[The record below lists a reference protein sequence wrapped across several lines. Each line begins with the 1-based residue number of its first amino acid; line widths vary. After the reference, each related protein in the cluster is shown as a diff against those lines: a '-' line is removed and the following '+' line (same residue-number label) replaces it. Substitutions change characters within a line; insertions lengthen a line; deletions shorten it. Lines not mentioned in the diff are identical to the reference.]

1 MSEVKMSVKEKNIDE
16 SISITKKAAT
26 RIKGIL
32 DAEKKQGHA
41 LRLSVVGGGCSGMN
55 YNIAFDDNK
64 GEFDKVYRSKGVDIY
79 CDLQSWLYLKGT
91 AIDFSDDIL
100 SGGFKITN
108 PNASRTCGC
117 GTSFSV

>member
-1 MSEVKMSVKEKNIDE
+1 MENKKVTENENIK
-16 SISITKKAAT
+16 ITKKAAT
-26 RIKGIL
+26 RIKAIL
-32 DAEKKQGHA
+32 EAEKKDGYA

-55 YNIAFDDNK
+55 YNIAFDNKK
-64 GEFDKVYRSKGVDIY
+64 GEFDKVYKSLGVQIY

-91 AIDFSDDIL
+91 TIDFSDDIL
-100 SGGFKITN
+100 SGGFRIEN

>member
-1 MSEVKMSVKEKNIDE
+1 MNEENNEKIL
-16 SISITKKAAT
+16 ITTKAAA

-32 DAEKKQGHA
+32 KSENKNGYG

-55 YNIAFDDNK
+55 YNIAFDNNK
-64 GEFDKVYRSKGVDIY
+64 NEFDKIYKSQGVEIY
-79 CDLQSWLYLKGT
+79 CDLKSWIYLKGT
-91 AIDFSDDIL
+91 EIDFSDDIL

>member
-1 MSEVKMSVKEKNIDE
+1 MSTKENNIDD
-16 SISITKKAAT
+16 SISITKKAAI
-26 RIKGIL
+26 RIKAIL
-32 DAEKKQGHA
+32 DAEKKDGHA

-64 GEFDKVYRSKGVDIY
+64 GEFDKVYTSKGVDIY

>member
-1 MSEVKMSVKEKNIDE
+1 MTDKEENKLNENIQ
-16 SISITKKAAT
+16 ITKKAAT
-26 RIKGIL
+26 RINAIL
-32 DAEKKQGHA
+32 EAEKKDGYA

-55 YNIAFDDNK
+55 YNIAFDNKK
-64 GEFDKVYRSKGVDIY
+64 GEFDKVYESMGIMIY

-91 AIDFSDDIL
+91 TIDFSDDML
-100 SGGFKITN
+100 SGGFKVEN

>member
-16 SISITKKAAT
+16 NISITKKAAT

>member
-1 MSEVKMSVKEKNIDE
+1 MSEQKQNET
-16 SISITKKAAT
+16 ISITEKAAI
-26 RIKGIL
+26 RIKAIL
-32 DAEKKQGHA
+32 EAEKKDGFA

-64 GEFDKVYRSKGVDIY
+64 GEFDKVYTSRGVQIF

-91 AIDFSDDIL
+91 TIDFSDDIL
-100 SGGFKITN
+100 SCGFKIEN

>member
-1 MSEVKMSVKEKNIDE
+1 MNEENNEKIL
-16 SISITKKAAT
+16 ITPKAAV

-32 DAEKKQGHA
+32 KSENKNGYG

-55 YNIAFDDNK
+55 YNIAFDNK
-64 GEFDKVYRSKGVDIY
+64 KNEFDKIYKSQGVEIY
-79 CDLQSWLYLKGT
+79 CDLKSWIYLKGT
-91 AIDFSDDIL
+91 EIDFSDDIL

>member
-1 MSEVKMSVKEKNIDE
+1 MENTDKKYMNENIT
-16 SISITKKAAT
+16 ITEKAAK
-26 RIKGIL
+26 RITAIL
-32 DAEKKQGHA
+32 KAEEKIGYA

-55 YNIAFDDNK
+55 YNIAFDNTR
-64 GEFDKVYRSKGVDIY
+64 GEFDKVYNSLGVEIY

-91 AIDFSDDIL
+91 SIDFSDDIL
-100 SGGFKITN
+100 SGGFKIEN

>member
-1 MSEVKMSVKEKNIDE
+1 MSVKEKNIDE

>member
-1 MSEVKMSVKEKNIDE
+1 MSTKENDIE
-16 SISITKKAAT
+16 ENISITEKAAT

-32 DAEKKQGHA
+32 DAEKKEGHG

-55 YNIAFDDNK
+55 YNIAFDDKK
-64 GEFDKVYRSKGVDIY
+64 GEFDKVYTSEGVDIY
-79 CDLQSWLYLKGT
+79 CDLQSWLYLKGSI
-91 AIDFSDDIL
+91 IDFSDDIL